1 MAREKSQQQ
10 QRRRPGGPQGQ
21 IRRRNCFFCKEHIAE
36 IDYKNVNQLRRY
48 VSERGKIRSRRITG
62 KLGRHAND
70 QRIRYLAEDLADEAT
85 YQYRKLRRRVQR
97 HPGVTIGI
105 AAAAIGTF
113 LLIRH
118 ALRDDD

>member
-1 MAREKSQQQ
+1 MSRNREFARQVES
-10 QRRRPGGPQGQ
+10 
-21 IRRRNCFFCKEHIAE
+21 A
-36 IDYKNVNQLRRY
+36 VNG
-48 VSERGKIRSRRITG
+48 VSGRVRHYADEAAGVGSDLLDRSRRITG
-62 KLGRHAND
+62 KLGRNAND

>member
-1 MAREKSQQQ
+1 MSRNREFARQVES
-10 QRRRPGGPQGQ
+10 
-21 IRRRNCFFCKEHIAE
+21 A
-36 IDYKNVNQLRRY
+36 VNG
-48 VSERGKIRSRRITG
+48 VSGRVRHYADEAASTGTDMLDRSRRITG
-62 KLGRHAND
+62 KFARTAND

-85 YQYRKLRRRVQR
+85 YQYRKMRRRVQR
-97 HPGVTIGI
+97 HPAVTIGI

>member
-1 MAREKSQQQ
+1 MSRNRDFARQMES
-10 QRRRPGGPQGQ
+10 
-21 IRRRNCFFCKEHIAE
+21 A
-36 IDYKNVNQLRRY
+36 VNG
-48 VSERGKIRSRRITG
+48 VSGRVRHYADEAAGAGSDLLDRSRRITG
-62 KLGRHAND
+62 KLTRRAND
-70 QRIRYLAEDLADEAT
+70 QRIRYMAEDLADEAT

>member
-1 MAREKSQQQ
+1 MSRNREFARQVES
-10 QRRRPGGPQGQ
+10 
-21 IRRRNCFFCKEHIAE
+21 A
-36 IDYKNVNQLRRY
+36 VNG
-48 VSERGKIRSRRITG
+48 VSGRVRHYADEAAGVGNDLLDRSRRITG

>member
-1 MAREKSQQQ
+1 MSRNREFARHVES
-10 QRRRPGGPQGQ
+10 
-21 IRRRNCFFCKEHIAE
+21 A
-36 IDYKNVNQLRRY
+36 VNG
-48 VSERGKIRSRRITG
+48 VSGRVRHYADEAAGAGSDLLDRSRRITG
-62 KLGRHAND
+62 KLARRAND
-70 QRIRYLAEDLADEAT
+70 QRIRYMAEDLADEAT